1 MARKEVRRFLDRV
14 ARVRQ
19 QFDHEQ
25 GLPFR
30 NLLSTDFV
38 SPVLDELGLVFRE
51 CIYTPAVTLWVFL
64 SQVISADHSCRDAVT
79 RLLAFRVANGQ
90 EPCSPETGAYC
101 TARGKL
107 PEQLFTRLVKTT
119 AEQSHRTC
127 AEDWRWNGH
136 DVKLVDGTTVTMADT
151 RENQAAYPQ
160 QKNQRPGLGFPIAR
174 LVCVFSLAVGVVL
187 DFALGRYE
195 GKQTGE
201 NQLFRGMLGSVAA
214 RDVVLADRYFASY
227 WDFALLGQR
236 DAHLVTRLHQLRRA
250 DFRRGTRLGPSDHLV
265 VWQKPPRPEWM
276 DRARYETIPNELVI
290 RELKVRV
297 AIAGFRVRDY
307 VIATTLLDHERYT
320 ADEIATLYR
329 ARWHAELDLRSLKTV
344 MQMEHLRCQTP
355 EMVRKEL
362 CMHLV
367 AYNLIRATIAEAAR
381 CHGVLPREL
390 SFKGALQTFQAFRA
404 EGLLADPTPE
414 IIALLLTA
422 IASHRVGDR
431 PNRVEPRVVK
441 RRPKQYK
448 HLRAPRQLA
457 QRSLL
462 AHA

>member
-1 MARKEVRRFLDRV
+1 MSPKEHRKFRDRV
-14 ARVRQ
+14 AVVRQ
-19 QFDHEQ
+19 QLDGEQ

-30 NLLSTDFV
+30 DLLGADSIA
-38 SPVLDELGLVFRE
+38 PLLDELGVVFRD

-64 SQVISADHSCRDAVT
+64 SQVISPDHSCRDAVA
-79 RLLAFRVANGQ
+79 RLLAFRIRNGQ

-101 TARGKL
+101 TARSKL
-107 PEQLFTRLVKTT
+107 PEPLFTKLVKKT
-119 AEQSHRTC
+119 AEQTQRAS

-195 GKQTGE
+195 GKRTGE
-201 NQLFRGMLGSVAA
+201 NQLFRGMLASVAA
-214 RDVVLADRYFASY
+214 ADVVLADRYFASY
-227 WDFALLGQR
+227 WDFALLQQR
-236 DAHLVTRLHQLRRA
+236 HAYLVTRLHQLRRA
-250 DFRRGTRLGPSDHLV
+250 DFRTGTRLGPCDHLV

-276 DRARYETIPNELVI
+276 DRARYATIPDELVI

-320 ADEIATLYR
+320 AEEIATQYR
-329 ARWHAELDLRSLKTV
+329 ARWHAELDLCSLKTV

-355 EMVRKEL
+355 EKVRKEL

-381 CHGVLPREL
+381 RHGVLPREL

-404 EGLLADPTPE
+404 EGLLAAPTPE
-414 IIALLLTA
+414 IIALLLSA

-457 QRSLL
+457 QRDLL
-462 AHA
+462 KGA

>member
-1 MARKEVRRFLDRV
+1 MARKELRRFLDRV
-14 ARVRQ
+14 AQVRQ
-19 QFDHEQ
+19 QFDLESA
-25 GLPFR
+25 LPFR
-30 NLLSTDFV
+30 NLLSADFI
-38 SPVLDELGLVFRE
+38 SPLLDELGVVFRE

-64 SQVISADHSCRDAVT
+64 SQVISPDHSCRDAVA
-79 RLLAFRVANGQ
+79 RLLAFRVAGGL

-107 PEQLFTRLVKTT
+107 PEQLFTTLVKKT
-119 AEQSHRTC
+119 AEQSHRAA

-151 RENQAAYPQ
+151 GENQEAYPQ
-160 QKNQRPGLGFPIAR
+160 QKNQQPGLGFPIAR

-187 DFALGRYE
+187 EFALGRYE

-201 NQLFRGMLGSVAA
+201 NQLFRGMLAGLAA
-214 RDVVLADRYFASY
+214 SDVVLADRYFASY
-227 WDFALLGQR
+227 WDFALLRQR

-250 DFRRGTRLGPSDHLV
+250 DFRTGTRLGPCDHRV
-265 VWQKPPRPEWM
+265 RWQKPPRPEWM
-276 DRARYETIPNELVI
+276 DRALYATIPDELVI

-320 ADEIATLYR
+320 AEEIATLYR

-355 EMVRKEL
+355 QMVRKEL
-362 CMHLV
+362 CMHLM

-404 EGLLADPTPE
+404 EGLLAHPTAE
-414 IIALLLTA
+414 TIALLLTA
-422 IASHRVGDR
+422 IASH
-431 PNRVEPRVVK
+431 RVEPRVVK

-448 HLRAPRQLA
+448 HLRVPRQLA

-462 AHA
+462 ANA

>member
-1 MARKEVRRFLDRV
+1 MARKELRRFLDRV

-30 NLLSTDFV
+30 NLLSTDVV
-38 SPVLDELGLVFRE
+38 SPLLDELGLVFRE

-107 PEQLFTRLVKTT
+107 PEQLFTRLVKKT
-119 AEQSHRTC
+119 AEQSHR
-127 AEDWRWNGH
+127 AVEPDWRWHGH

-151 RENQAAYPQ
+151 PENQAAYPQ
-160 QKNQRPGLGFPIAR
+160 QKNQQPGLGFPIIR

-201 NQLFRGMLGSVAA
+201 NQLFRGMLASVVAG
-214 RDVVLADRYFASY
+214 DVVLADRCFAAY
-227 WDFALLGQR
+227 WDFAMLQER
-236 DAHLVTRLHQLRRA
+236 EAHLVTRLHQLRRA
-250 DFRRGTRLGPSDHLV
+250 DFRRGTRLGPCDHLV
-265 VWQKPPRPEWM
+265 VWPKPPRPEWM
-276 DRARYETIPNELVI
+276 DRARYASIPDELVI

-297 AIAGFRVRDY
+297 SIAGFRVGDY
-307 VIATTLLDHERYT
+307 VVATTLLDPERYT
-320 ADEIATLYR
+320 AEAIGTLYR

-344 MQMEHLRCQTP
+344 MQMDHLRCQTP

-381 CHGVLPREL
+381 YCGMLPREL
-390 SFKGALQTFQAFRA
+390 SFKGSLQTLQAFRV
-404 EGLLADPTPE
+404 EGLLAKPTAE
-414 IIALLLTA
+414 TIALLLSVL
-422 IASHRVGDR
+422 ASHRVGDR
-431 PNRVEPRVVK
+431 PNRIEPRVVK
-441 RRPKQYK
+441 RRRKPYK
-448 HLRAPRQLA
+448 HLPAPRQLVR
-457 QRSLL
+457 RSLL